1 MQTRQDSFLN
11 TALVLLRL
19 GGECFQQHN
28 LLSTAT
34 DAERRQ
40 ALDRLLKWWNG
51 RVVPFLETVDR
62 QAALPFRTYTG
73 YRLWSAVPRRAL
85 SPEVDYG
92 VNWGLLS
99 PRDWPKWRVSFIL
112 FTGEI
117 HAVELN
123 GLDQFAVLGQVE
135 PRREAAETVLQGWAD
150 GEMTLVNLASRFEPV
165 EIDDPL
171 AEATEELKRCGNAL
185 QRIRLA
191 CDQAEGGGAIDET
204 RAFITTQLREAGFLP
219 DDGDSSKSKEPCD
232 GHA

>member
-1 MQTRQDSFLN
+1 MNLKHDLHLN
-11 TALVLLRL
+11 TALALLRL
-19 GGECFQQHN
+19 GGECFEQHN
-28 LLSTAT
+28 LLSTAS
-34 DAERRQ
+34 DAERRE
-40 ALDRLLKWWNG
+40 ALERFFQWWNG

-62 QAALPFRTYTG
+62 QAALPLKIYTG
-73 YRLWSAVPRRAL
+73 YRLWSAAPRRAF

-92 VNWGLLS
+92 VNWGLVS

-112 FTGEI
+112 STGEI

-123 GLDQFAVLGQVE
+123 GLDRFAVLGQVE
-135 PRREAAETVLQGWAD
+135 LRREAAETALKNWAD
-150 GEMTLVNLASRFEPV
+150 GEMTLVSLAGRFEPV

-171 AEATEELKRCGNAL
+171 AEAAEELRRCGGAL

-204 RAFITTQLREAGFLP
+204 LAFITTQLREAGFLP
-219 DDGDSSKSKEPCD
+219 DDGDPSKSKEPCD